1 VGTITAAEVKKM
13 DTKYSTDDAKFRED
27 AKISIH
33 EWEVWGEGSMY
44 ALIQDKA
51 RQEIDEL
58 SNENGR
64 VMCYVGW
71 W

>member
-1 VGTITAAEVKKM
+1 MGTITTAEVKKL
-13 DTKYSTDDAKFRED
+13 DTKYSTDDVKFRED

-33 EWEVWGEGSMY
+33 EWEVRGEGSMY
-44 ALIQDKA
+44 PLIQDKA